1 MPGAASQTEM
11 ARYER
16 RRAFFLLI
24 LGVLQIS
31 GATMGV
37 VLLIDTGPSAMTVSV
52 VVATGCVSLLSR
64 WLRSKH
70 NPATKMPAPR
80 MTEKHYGNTHRN

>member
-1 MPGAASQTEM
+1 MPGAANGTEA
-11 ARYER
+11 ARHEK

-24 LGVLQIS
+24 LGLLQIS

-37 VLLIDTGPSAMTVSV
+37 VLLIDTGPSAATVSV

-64 WLRSKH
+64 WLRSKY
-70 NPATKMPAPR
+70 NPATKTPAPR
-80 MTEKHYGNTHRN
+80 TSEENYGNSRRN

>member
-1 MPGAASQTEM
+1 MPGAASETER

-24 LGVLQIS
+24 LGLLQIS

-37 VLLIDTGPSAMTVSV
+37 VLLIDTGPSAATVSV

-70 NPATKMPAPR
+70 NRVTKTPSPR
-80 MTEKHYGNTHRN
+80 TTEERYGNTDRN